1 MATISSNR
9 KQYVFRGSFD
19 YISDSWELIYLK
31 NIYKVFVRD
40 DCDHT
45 LHEPRSMV
53 IEMFYIDTLLVDVK
67 LSLAPGVRL
76 IIEAP
81 PNVTVSL
88 FVYSS

>member
-1 MATISSNR
+1 MAISTSNR
-9 KQYVFRGSFD
+9 KQYVFRGSSD

-45 LHEPRSMV
+45 LHEPLSMV
-53 IEMFYIDTLLVDVK
+53 VEKFYIDTFLIDVK
-67 LSLAPGVRL
+67 LSIAPNVRL
-76 IIEAP
+76 IIESP
-81 PNVTVSL
+81 SNVIVSL